1 MHDRWPQTPN
11 AQFDPVAGT
20 PVQSASTGR
29 GAATYHEAG
38 LERSLQAGRGDLG
51 TTPNMLTGNLM
62 RRAAP
67 QSVSS
72 ISGARS
78 SFVSGAWMGGFKE
91 DNVDARRCA
100 VRARDSWAER
110 AAPVSLRTKSA
121 RAAAAAIKYPVA

>member
-1 MHDRWPQTPN
+1 MRDRWRQLVN
-11 AQFDPVAGT
+11 AQLDLVAGT
-20 PVQSASTGR
+20 LVQPTSTGR

-38 LERSLQAGRGDLG
+38 LERSLQAGRGDPG

-72 ISGARS
+72 ISGAKS
-78 SFVSGAWMGGFKE
+78 SFVSGACMGGFKE
-91 DNVDARRCA
+91 DNVDARRRA

>member
-1 MHDRWPQTPN
+1 MHDRWPQLPN
-11 AQFDPVAGT
+11 AQFDPVAGA
-20 PVQSASTGR
+20 PLQSTSTGR

-38 LERSLQAGRGDLG
+38 LERNLQAGRGDLG

-78 SFVSGAWMGGFKE
+78 SFVSGACRVASRKITSTSEG
-91 DNVDARRCA
+91 ARCA
-100 VRARDSWAER
+100 PETVGRKE
-110 AAPVSLRTKSA
+110 LR
-121 RAAAAAIKYPVA
+121 R